1 MNTNNIELEDRIHA
15 AQVRSAYSNTA
26 PGMSATAVA
35 AFLVAGILAG
45 TGAVSWPI
53 AIAFSVFWCR
63 SRRACC

>member
-35 AFLVAGILAG
+35 AFLVAGIL
-45 TGAVSWPI
+45 WP
-53 AIAFSVFWCR
+53 AFSLLLTPEASQSYHLYFGG
-63 SRRACC
+63 